1 MDNRNLLKGT
11 AVYSLSNI
19 VTKLGSL
26 IFLPIITRL
35 LTKEEF
41 GIVGTLGPVA
51 TLFGVILGLGLY
63 NAQMKKYIDLKDD
76 EKELGSYMFSTALIV
91 IVFNIGMYIFLFT
104 PLARK
109 LFSYVID
116 LNIVSYNPL
125 ILITVMIASINALN
139 TLATTLFRM
148 KKMYMKVAVG
158 SLISVFTTYIL
169 MIFFIKNLKMS
180 VLGYQSA
187 NLIAVFLLLL
197 YYFKDYFGKFTLKV
211 KEAYIKYSIRNGLPL
226 IFIELTDQIVNF
238 SDRILIAKF
247 SSFNQAGDYT
257 LAYTGGQVLSVVTSS
272 FINSWTPEFYEA
284 MKTDKNNPRITGSLE
299 NFLAL
304 ISFVCV
310 IAQLFAPE
318 GIKLIF
324 PASYS
329 ASINP
334 VPVILAGVVVRS
346 LICLD
351 YFFHFHEDSIYIFYF
366 SVCALILNLS
376 ANLLLIPRYPQY
388 GMLIASWTTL
398 AAFLMRIIIELVII
412 EKKYKIIF
420 NYKKLLLYLFIIINP
435 VILYLGDEN
444 ISFIKFIFKLL
455 YLTVIVKLLLNKEVA
470 QKIRGILSKIKNRL
484 RPGK

>member
-11 AVYSLSNI
+11 MVYSLSNV

-91 IVFNIGMYIFLFT
+91 IFFNIAMYIFLFT
-104 PLARK
+104 PLSRK

-116 LNIVSYNPL
+116 LDVVSYNPL
-125 ILITVMIASINALN
+125 ILITIVIASVNALN

-169 MIFFIKNLKMS
+169 IIFFVKSLKMS

-187 NLIAVFLLLL
+187 NLIAIILLMI

-211 KEAYIKYSIRNGLPL
+211 KTAYIKYSIRNGLPL

-247 SSFNQAGDYT
+247 SSFAQAGDYT
-257 LAYTGGQVLSVVTSS
+257 LAYTGGQVLSVITSS
-272 FINSWTPEFYEA
+272 FVNSWTPEFYET
-284 MKTDKNNPRITGSLE
+284 MKKDKNNPRITASLE

-310 IAQLFAPE
+310 GAQLFAPE
-318 GIKLIF
+318 AVKLIF
-324 PASYS
+324 PANYYN
-329 ASINP
+329 SINP
-334 VPVILAGVVVRS
+334 IPVILAGVVIRS

-351 YFFHFHEDSIYIFYF
+351 YFFHFHENSIYIFYF

-376 ANLLLIPRYPQY
+376 ANLILIPKYPQH

-398 AAFLMRIIIELVII
+398 AAFLVRIIIELVII
-412 EKKYKIIF
+412 KKKYKIAF
-420 NYKKLLLYLFIIINP
+420 NYKKLLLYLFIVINP
-435 VILYLGDEN
+435 VILYLGNQET
-444 ISFIKFIFKLL
+444 SFMKFVLKLIYFAVIIKLL
-455 YLTVIVKLLLNKEVA
+455 VNKEVV
-470 QKIRGILSKIKNRL
+470 QKITTILGRMKTKL
-484 RPGK
+484 